1 MKVASHAGWQRVAL
15 VQSIDRGKGQRR
27 HDKPG
32 PAVSRSRAY
41 TGRGVEKTLEC
52 GRADAYSVDS
62 WRSSHS
68 HVVVRPTPPCWPRLS
83 RRSDGLVL
91 GSERYD
97 GYRYGRS
104 SVQFSSLHSKKMF
117 SEAVGLLEQVGFKP
131 SPKLPRLISGD
142 RKWAGSEFRRPERP
156 PWNSVD
162 WASSFLF

>member
-117 SEAVGLLEQVGFKP
+117 PEAVGLLEQVGFKP
-131 SPKLPRLISGD
+131 SPKL
-142 RKWAGSEFRRPERP
+142 
-156 PWNSVD
+156 
-162 WASSFLF
+162 SSTYQW